1 MADDRAHDKKRV
13 IDLNRT
19 RAYREFQSEMT
30 GNPKPKV
37 VPVPLERP
45 PANTKAKLIAGPGW
59 MGESNG
65 KE

>member
-1 MADDRAHDKKRV
+1 MAHDKAHDKNRV
-13 IDLNRT
+13 IDLTYT
-19 RAYREFQSEMT
+19 RALREHNAEMT

-45 PANTKAKLIAGPGW
+45 KANPRLIAGPGW

-65 KE
+65 K